1 MKETLRVEKT
11 QEALSLISGV
21 TFSNVVGWFGASRR
35 DLKMDLIVP
44 RNVSVHKPCP
54 CIVWI
59 CGGAFMA
66 VDRSVWMP
74 EMLRFARAGYVVA
87 SVEYRLTGDAPFP
100 AQLIDCKSAVRYLRA
115 HSKEYCI
122 DPNRIFAMGE
132 SAGGALASLLG
143 TTAGHPEFEAGEWL
157 DYSSAV
163 QGVVDFYGLV
173 KVVPCADPIPGLPKW
188 ILDAFIFDNFT
199 EADGIAASAVDYVTP
214 DTPPVLILHGSA
226 DMVVDPAQSVLFYEA
241 LQHCGVRSD
250 FLMLEGAIHGDDLFY
265 QDEIVHRI
273 LAFLSEI

>member
-1 MKETLRVEKT
+1 MKEILRIEKK
-11 QEALSLISGV
+11 QEELSLISGV
-21 TFSNVVGWFGASRR
+21 TFSNVVGWFGATRK
-35 DLKMDLIVP
+35 DLKMDLLVP
-44 RNVSVHKPCP
+44 KAVEGHKPCP

-74 EMLRFARAGYVVA
+74 ELLRFARAGYVVA

-122 DPNRIFAMGE
+122 DPNRIYAMGE

-143 TTAGHPEFEAGEWL
+143 TTAGHPEFEQGDWL
-157 DYSSAV
+157 EYSSDV

-173 KVVPCADPIPGLPKW
+173 KVAPAADPTPGLPKW
-188 ILDAFIFDNFT
+188 ILDAFIFDDFT
-199 EADGIAASAVDYVTP
+199 EEDGKAASAVDYVTR
-214 DTPPVLILHGSA
+214 DCPPVLILHGS
-226 DMVVDPAQSVLFYEA
+226 DDTVVDPTQSVMFYET
-241 LQHCGVRSD
+241 LQRCGVRSD
-250 FLMLEGAIHGDDLFY
+250 FLMLEGAAHGDDLFY
-265 QDEIVHRI
+265 QDEMIDRI
-273 LAFLSEI
+273 LAFLGQI